1 LVLPLS
7 SLRTADSPFNNHFDG
22 LIGRVWCAVPRF
34 AARIVDYQPE
44 DGLMTVLRILLLV
57 MSAGVLA
64 YLLYEAITRQIP
76 RDTFWSVIVIACALS
91 LNLIYLWFSTTG
103 GPPIASIEDKPPVAV
118 EEKAP
123 RAVDKANDA
132 GPVAMEDK
140 SSAAAEEKAP
150 AVDKANDARP
160 RPDESSG
167 KQGLTPNCEKELRRT
182 ADLLRFF
189 ANRTLAGEEIRS
201 VVADVKQQEKRI
213 AAVCPELR
221 DK

>member
-1 LVLPLS
+1 LAEGVV
-7 SLRTADSPFNNHFDG
+7 G
-22 LIGRVWCAVPRF
+22 
-34 AARIVDYQPE
+34 YQPE
-44 DGLMTVLRILLLV
+44 DGLMNVLRILLLV

-76 RDTFWSVIVIACALS
+76 RDTFWSAIVIACALS

-103 GPPIASIEDKPPVAV
+103 GPPVASIEDKPPVAV

-132 GPVAMEDK
+132 GP
-140 SSAAAEEKAP
+140 
-150 AVDKANDARP
+150 
-160 RPDESSG
+160 RPDEANG

-189 ANRTLAGEEIRS
+189 ANRTQGGEEIQS
-201 VVADVKQQEKRI
+201 VIANVKQQEKRI
-213 AAVCPELR
+213 AAVCPEL
-221 DK
+221 K